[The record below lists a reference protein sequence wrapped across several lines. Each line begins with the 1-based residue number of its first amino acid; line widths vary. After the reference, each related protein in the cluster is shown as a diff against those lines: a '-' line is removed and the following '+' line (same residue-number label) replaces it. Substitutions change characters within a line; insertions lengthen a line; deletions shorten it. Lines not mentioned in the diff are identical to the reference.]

1 VGNRTVGQRVIK
13 FEGIG
18 RGVNGTL
25 LAACDANGFVMSVC
39 EFKEGAITTERFCSW
54 LENQVEPILG
64 NYSRFEDHSVVVMD
78 SATQH
83 RHPRV
88 REIIE
93 RAGAILV
100 FNAKYSPD
108 LVPVEYGFFCTKAK
122 LARLSAKVPEQLLQ
136 KRSVFR
142 QLLYSSLAEVRMR
155 PHFEHCGFPVP
166 AVENAE
172 STHVD
177 VASAV
182 ASVVAIMVLNK
193 RQRRP

>member
-1 VGNRTVGQRVIK
+1 MGNRTVGQRVIK
-13 FEGIG
+13 FEGFG

-100 FNAKYSPD
+100 FNAKYSIRSWENIS
-108 LVPVEYGFFCTKAK
+108 VEYGFFCTNAK
-122 LARLSAKVPEQLLQ
+122 LARLSAKVPE
-136 KRSVFR
+136 
-142 QLLYSSLAEVRMR
+142 
-155 PHFEHCGFPVP
+155 
-166 AVENAE
+166 
-172 STHVD
+172 
-177 VASAV
+177 
-182 ASVVAIMVLNK
+182 
-193 RQRRP
+193 